1 MNKDSFK
8 LIITIV
14 ERGKGKNVLAMYS
27 GHRVQAHLQC
37 AGRGTA
43 SSELMDTFG
52 FGTAERDVL
61 ISLAPSPDAD
71 RLLQRLEDATHAA
84 LRAKGIAF
92 SMSLNAMNNLL
103 AAALLNSAAAEEG
116 EEPLMEKKGRAMSLI
131 LAAVDQGST
140 DDVMNTA
147 REAGARGG
155 TVLRARWAGGK
166 AIEQFYGIMI
176 QEEKEIIAIVA
187 SAERRNAILEAIN
200 KNHGLR
206 SDAHGMI
213 CSVPLDKVARIG

>member
-92 SMSLNAMNNLL
+92 S
-103 AAALLNSAAAEEG
+103 LNSAAAEEE